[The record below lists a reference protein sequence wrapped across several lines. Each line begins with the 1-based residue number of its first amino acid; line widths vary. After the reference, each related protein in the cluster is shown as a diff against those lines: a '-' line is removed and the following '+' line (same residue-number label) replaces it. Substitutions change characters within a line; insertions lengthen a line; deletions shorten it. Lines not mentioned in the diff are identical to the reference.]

1 MRYNAGSE
9 VYTQGLC
16 QALADRHEVHVFTR
30 QENAFLPEYSM
41 QRAAYP
47 LMFDPVALMQ
57 QQAER
62 DTRALVKAATEQ
74 PRQEPRLELPSGRP
88 RKVLT
93 PEIAAMVKDDF
104 NAGFTKSAI
113 VRKYRRYCRFS
124 RTYLSDIIN
133 DGRLDQMA
141 KTPT

>member
-1 MRYNAGSE
+1 
-9 VYTQGLC
+9 
-16 QALADRHEVHVFTR
+16 
-30 QENAFLPEYSM
+30 
-41 QRAAYP
+41 
-47 LMFDPVALMQ
+47 MFDPVALMQ

-62 DTRALVKAATEQ
+62 DTRALVKAATEL
-74 PRQEPRLELPSGRP
+74 PRQESRLELPSGRP

-113 VRKYRRYCRFS
+113 VRKYWRYCRFS

-133 DGRLDQMA
+133 DSRLDQMA